1 MAIRPKKHALAII
14 ISAARGGIG
23 VDSAAR
29 TGIDTLKRR
38 AEGQAGLKSFQFYN
52 VLAQIRSNTGTHA
65 SQTKVGWASAH
76 HPSGLAIGG
85 LKPTLRVLAAASCP
99 HSDPSATLAEPM
111 PPAPSNSSVPSFIV
125 AIPARMASTRLP
137 GKPLAPIGGVPMIVH
152 VARRALEAGAT
163 DVVVATDHA
172 SGSDRLAE
180 CAESFGWADDAIVV
194 NLQGDEPLAP
204 ASGIRAVAAALADS
218 DASIATLATPIR
230 SADEL
235 FDPNCVKIVCD
246 ETGNALYFSRAPV
259 PWPRDAF
266 LHGRATLPDEFPFLR
281 HIGIYAYR
289 AGFLRRFARLPRTQL
304 ERIESLEQLRALE
317 HGFAIAVREAPEPF
331 PPGVDTA
338 EDLARVERF
347 LAGMTR

>member
-1 MAIRPKKHALAII
+1 
-14 ISAARGGIG
+14 
-23 VDSAAR
+23 
-29 TGIDTLKRR
+29 
-38 AEGQAGLKSFQFYN
+38 
-52 VLAQIRSNTGTHA
+52 
-65 SQTKVGWASAH
+65 
-76 HPSGLAIGG
+76 
-85 LKPTLRVLAAASCP
+85 
-99 HSDPSATLAEPM
+99 M

-137 GKPLAPIGGVPMIVH
+137 GKPLAPIGGVPMIEH

-163 DVVVATDHA
+163 DVVVATDDRRIVDALDQCGVRVAMTRADHA

-347 LAGMTR
+347 LAGMTRWRVSCSSAWAPSADLPSSKPSRASNSRARALRPKSRRPALNAIT